1 MHLFNFIH
9 APNRASKGG
18 AGMGFFY
25 GTKEIDVKQKMLSYI
40 KDLEQTKQQEIDAM
54 ARLVKGLK
62 KKRSFYALV
71 QIVL

>member
-1 MHLFNFIH
+1 
-9 APNRASKGG
+9 
-18 AGMGFFY
+18 MGFFN

-40 KDLEQTKQQEIDAM
+40 KDLEQTKQQETDAM

-62 KKRSFYALV
+62 EKRSFYALV